1 MSLAVKRTNTLA
13 YNWSDKH
20 KEYMRNTQ
28 TCSMNIAEGSIR
40 SGKTTDNIFCFAHDL
55 KRSKDKLHLATASTQ
70 PTAKIIIGDCDGYG
84 LEHIFRGQCRWGKY
98 KGNECLRICGK
109 DTNYKEKIVLFCGG
123 AKADSYKKFRGMSIG
138 LWIATEINLHHEET
152 IREAQRRQINADI
165 KRFYWD
171 LNPESP
177 NAEIYRKFIDVY
189 EEKSESGQLKGG
201 FNLITFNIF
210 DNINLSKENL
220 DEEISKYE
228 VGSVYYKRDILGLRC
243 AAEGIVFQDFAE
255 NTEKYIIDRKDVPK
269 SFESVGIGYDLGGN
283 KSNFALVATGI
294 SRDSQVTVLRAV
306 EIEPQDMKLEDV
318 EKAAIE
324 FIQGVEKDYNCRAE
338 YCYIDDNYY
347 TTVNSLNNWRYIF
360 DSAAHIKAS
369 MPLEDRPLMMTKLM
383 AQGRFKLVK
392 GECEPLVEQLQNV
405 VFDDKAEKAIIQDN
419 GEMNI
424 DCVDSLYYSFADS
437 YFWLT
442 D

>member
-1 MSLAVKRTNTLA
+1 MAVKRTNTLA

-28 TCSMNIAEGSIR
+28 SCSMNIAEGSIR

-109 DTNYKEKIVLFCGG
+109 DTGYKEKIVLFCGG

-255 NTEKYIIDRKDVPK
+255 NTNKYLIDKKDVPK
-269 SFESVGIGYDLGGN
+269 SFKSVGIGYDLGGN

>member
-1 MSLAVKRTNTLA
+1 MLSKKQLQFLKGDLSRINLL
-13 YNWSDKH
+13 Y
-20 KEYMRNTQ
+20 
-28 TCSMNIAEGSIR
+28 GSVR
-40 SGKTTDNIFCFAHDL
+40 SGKTYISLLKWAIWVGQQASDKQFLMVGKTITTLKRNCLVLLEELIGDNITYSISQKKAVIFGRTVWLEGANDERSESKIRGMTLMGVYVDELTQIPQDFYLMALSRLSEKGAVFLATTNPDHPKHYVKTEIIDNDLLDKQVIKFLLDDNIFLD
-55 KRSKDKLHLATASTQ
+55 
-70 PTAKIIIGDCDGYG
+70 
-84 LEHIFRGQCRWGKY
+84 
-98 KGNECLRICGK
+98 
-109 DTNYKEKIVLFCGG
+109 
-123 AKADSYKKFRGMSIG
+123 
-138 LWIATEINLHHEET
+138 ET
-152 IREAQRRQINADI
+152 
-165 KRFYWD
+165 Y
-171 LNPESP
+171 
-177 NAEIYRKFIDVY
+177 
-189 EEKSESGQLKGG
+189 
-201 FNLITFNIF
+201 
-210 DNINLSKENL
+210 KENL
-220 DEEISKYE
+220 KKEYT
-228 VGSVYYKRDILGLRC
+228 GVYYSRFINGDFVR
-243 AAEGIVFQDFAE
+243 AEGVVFPDFAE
-255 NTEKYIIDRKDVPK
+255 NTDKYLIDKKDAPK
-269 SFESVGIGYDLGGN
+269 SFKSVGIGYDLGGN